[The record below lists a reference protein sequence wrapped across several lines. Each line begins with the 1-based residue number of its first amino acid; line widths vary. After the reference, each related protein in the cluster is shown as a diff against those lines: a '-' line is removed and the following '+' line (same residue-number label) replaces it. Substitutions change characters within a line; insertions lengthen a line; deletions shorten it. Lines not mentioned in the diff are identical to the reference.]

1 MLGLKRGAVALYP
14 HEKAWDC
21 LLYTSPAVPLM
32 DSPWYPVLKR
42 QVEEMLETAA
52 ALVKQSAGQ
61 LPPEPADVYKRQH
74 SDQAFQFRAE
84 NTALGNELPF
94 RSRPV

>member
-1 MLGLKRGAVALYP
+1 MRFMNAQAFPFDWLEQAVTAY
-14 HEKAWDC
+14 D
-21 LLYTSPAVPLM
+21 PAVPLM

-61 LPPEPADVYKRQH
+61 LLLNRPTINMQRCLPMI
-74 SDQAFQFRAE
+74 
-84 NTALGNELPF
+84 GN
-94 RSRPV
+94 